1 MRLRWAL
8 YLAMVTVYLVGAT
21 TIDVSTQTS
30 TVVNTGDT
38 LVFQL
43 LSWNFAV
50 DAAVFGMP
58 ASPTEVSFALGTAPL
73 GGAGEFAATLE
84 SADRS
89 VSVPFAEPAASPW

>member
-8 YLAMVTVYLVGAT
+8 YLAMVTVSLVGAT

-30 TVVNTGDT
+30 TVVHTGDT

-58 ASPTEVSFALGTAPL
+58 ASPTEVSFALGSAPL
-73 GGAGEFAATLE
+73 GGAGAFAATLG
-84 SADRS
+84 SAG
-89 VSVPFAEPAASPW
+89 PALFLAFRGLAV